1 MIEFI
6 EFIKVIILSIVQ
18 GITEWLPV
26 SSTGHMIILDDF
38 IKLNVTPEF
47 KTLFLVFVQLGS
59 ILAVIFLYFHK
70 LNPLS
75 PKKTKKEQRQTWTL
89 WFKVAVATVPAAI
102 IGFLIDD
109 LMEEYFYNSWVV
121 VAALIIYGIIFILI
135 ENHQAKNKKPAR
147 IDTLEKITYKD
158 AAKIGAFQILPLIPG
173 TSRSGST
180 IIGGLLMGASRSVA
194 TEFSFF
200 MGMPIMFGASLLK
213 IIKFG
218 FNFTSAELIYLI
230 SGMFVAFIV
239 SVFTIKFLINYIK
252 KNDFK
257 PFGYYRI
264 ALGIIVIIYFTFF

>member
-1 MIEFI
+1 MFEFI

-121 VAALIIYGIIFILI
+121 AAALIIYGIIFILI

>member
-1 MIEFI
+1 M
-6 EFIKVIILSIVQ
+6 
-18 GITEWLPV
+18 
-26 SSTGHMIILDDF
+26 
-38 IKLNVTPEF
+38 
-47 KTLFLVFVQLGS
+47 
-59 ILAVIFLYFHK
+59 
-70 LNPLS
+70 
-75 PKKTKKEQRQTWTL
+75 
-89 WFKVAVATVPAAI
+89 
-102 IGFLIDD
+102 
-109 LMEEYFYNSWVV
+109 
-121 VAALIIYGIIFILI
+121 I

>member
-1 MIEFI
+1 
-6 EFIKVIILSIVQ
+6 
-18 GITEWLPV
+18 
-26 SSTGHMIILDDF
+26 
-38 IKLNVTPEF
+38 
-47 KTLFLVFVQLGS
+47 
-59 ILAVIFLYFHK
+59 
-70 LNPLS
+70 
-75 PKKTKKEQRQTWTL
+75 
-89 WFKVAVATVPAAI
+89 
-102 IGFLIDD
+102 
-109 LMEEYFYNSWVV
+109 
-121 VAALIIYGIIFILI
+121 
-135 ENHQAKNKKPAR
+135 
-147 IDTLEKITYKD
+147 
-158 AAKIGAFQILPLIPG
+158 
-173 TSRSGST
+173 
-180 IIGGLLMGASRSVA
+180 MGASRSVA